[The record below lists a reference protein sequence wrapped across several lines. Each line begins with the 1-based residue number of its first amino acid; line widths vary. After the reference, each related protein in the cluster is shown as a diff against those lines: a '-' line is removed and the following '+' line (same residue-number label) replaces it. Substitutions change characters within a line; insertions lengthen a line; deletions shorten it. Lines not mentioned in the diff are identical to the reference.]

1 MKFSAEY
8 WIDKLKLEKH
18 PEGGYFREVYRSDE
32 YVSSEA
38 LPERFK
44 GERCFAT
51 SIYFLLCNDNIS
63 AFHRIK
69 SDETWHFYYG
79 DSVNI
84 FIINEKGALVITN
97 LGNNPEKHETL
108 QFTVP
113 KNCWF
118 AASVADDIKK
128 ESFGY
133 SLVGCT
139 VAPGF
144 DFADFEM
151 ADREE
156 LLLSFPEYEEAIIRF
171 TY

>member
-1 MKFSAEY
+1 M
-8 WIDKLKLEKH
+8 
-18 PEGGYFREVYRSDE
+18 
-32 YVSSEA
+32 
-38 LPERFK
+38 
-44 GERCFAT
+44 
-51 SIYFLLCNDNIS
+51 
-63 AFHRIK
+63 
-69 SDETWHFYYG
+69 
-79 DSVNI
+79 
-84 FIINEKGALVITN
+84 ITN